1 MSRAGSGSG
10 VINYNRANTMN
21 RSNRLNLWVA
31 ALGLAAGAMLM
42 AACQPQDA
50 PAKAVERYLQAV
62 VAKDADK
69 AVTSSCASWEDSARQ
84 EIDSFKA
91 VTVTLKDVTCASTGD
106 DGDAKLVSCSGSM
119 AVSYNAENREVSLQ
133 GKVYRV
139 TQEGG
144 DWRMCGYK

>member
-1 MSRAGSGSG
+1 
-10 VINYNRANTMN
+10 MN
-21 RSNRLNLWVA
+21 RTKRLNLWIA
-31 ALGLAAGAMLM
+31 ALSLAAGAALM
-42 AACQPQDA
+42 AACAPQDA
-50 PAKAVERYLQAV
+50 PASAVMRYLQAV

-69 AVTSSCASWEDSARQ
+69 AVTASCASWEDSARQ

-91 VTVTLKDVTCASTGD
+91 VNVTLKDVTCASTGD
-106 DGDAKLVSCSGSM
+106 DGAAKLVTCTGSM
-119 AVSYNAENREVSLQ
+119 EVSYNAENREVSLQ